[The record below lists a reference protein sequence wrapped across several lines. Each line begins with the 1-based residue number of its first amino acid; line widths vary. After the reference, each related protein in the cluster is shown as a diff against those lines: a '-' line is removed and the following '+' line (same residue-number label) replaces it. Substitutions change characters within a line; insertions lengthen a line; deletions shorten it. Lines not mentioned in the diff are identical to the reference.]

1 MSTTPRSQVGAGSNT
16 SLMQRHL
23 SNKLLTPTAAT
34 SSRQQ
39 ALKVHGVASSPVNLK
54 TTALTSTV
62 KKVPI
67 GEYNTRPKTQLKAKD
82 KGHSQRHA
90 RVESVADKSQA
101 LPMMQDSLPHART
114 NSRQAVQ
121 SYKLAGLKSMGAYH
135 QSLQTMSG
143 SGTMQ
148 SNASTASLLIKAPS
162 QLAFQSQQKTI
173 LSDKNASKLGLADR
187 PKTTMLVQ
195 LQQTLSQVK
204 FK

>member
-67 GEYNTRPKTQLKAKD
+67 GEYNTRPKT
-82 KGHSQRHA
+82 
-90 RVESVADKSQA
+90 
-101 LPMMQDSLPHART
+101 
-114 NSRQAVQ
+114 
-121 SYKLAGLKSMGAYH
+121 
-135 QSLQTMSG
+135 
-143 SGTMQ
+143 
-148 SNASTASLLIKAPS
+148 
-162 QLAFQSQQKTI
+162 
-173 LSDKNASKLGLADR
+173 
-187 PKTTMLVQ
+187 
-195 LQQTLSQVK
+195 
-204 FK
+204 